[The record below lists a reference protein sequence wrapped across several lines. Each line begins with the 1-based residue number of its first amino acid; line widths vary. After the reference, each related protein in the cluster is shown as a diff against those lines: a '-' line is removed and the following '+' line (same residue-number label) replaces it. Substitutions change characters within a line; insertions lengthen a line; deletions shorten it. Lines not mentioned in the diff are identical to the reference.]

1 MLLQRF
7 LTGLCPEIGRQLLL
21 RTKPTD
27 FPAAVKTAVD
37 VEYALQF
44 DGSDECINAIRHTT
58 RKPTQAPD
66 VLCQSIET
74 LTKRLESLEATM
86 QKTHKPRTTHRPFQ
100 GAKGFTPADKVKVD
114 IAEIS
119 NLVPATTVVHLVTC
133 IKTAL

>member
-21 RTKPTD
+21 RMKPTD

-58 RKPTQAPD
+58 QKPTQAPD

-74 LTKRLESLEATM
+74 LTKRLRHTNPG
-86 QKTHKPRTTHRPFQ
+86 QH
-100 GAKGFTPADKVKVD
+100 
-114 IAEIS
+114 
-119 NLVPATTVVHLVTC
+119 TVHSRELRGLHQLTRS
-133 IKTAL
+133 K